1 MQVEMFNRQTKH
13 RLQVRIQGRAGL
25 LWWISGKES
34 TCNVGDVGAIPGS
47 ARSPGKGNGN
57 LCQFSCLG
65 NPTERGAL
73 VNYSP

>member
-13 RLQVRIQGRAGL
+13 RLKVGIQGRVGL

-34 TCNVGDVGAIPGS
+34 TCNVGDVGSIPGS

-57 LCQFSCLG
+57 LFQFSCLG
-65 NPTERGAL
+65 NPTERGA
-73 VNYSP
+73 